1 MDCLKQTCQA
11 GKGIDPARTC
21 PLPFKNRSQT
31 YPHVSWLASQI
42 QGALSWD
49 PGALSL
55 PSKMKRPSFQPSLIA
70 HGVPGSPH
78 DSNDQLSAS
87 QPLEP
92 SSVITHL
99 PAIQRQGSTAFCLP
113 TPTQPHHS
121 LLPGMVLTDDPVL
134 LPQTKQE
141 DWYLALAK
149 AYGF

>member
-31 YPHVSWLASQI
+31 HHHVSWLDSQI
-42 QGALSWD
+42 QGALSWG
-49 PGALSL
+49 PGALLL
-55 PSKMKRPSFQPSLIA
+55 PSKTKRPSFQPSPIA
-70 HGVPGSPH
+70 HSVPGSPH

-87 QPLEP
+87 QPSEP
-92 SSVITHL
+92 SLVITHL
-99 PAIQRQGSTAFCLP
+99 PSSPKAGVYCVVSHTYP
-113 TPTQPHHS
+113 THHS
-121 LLPGMVLTDDPVL
+121 LLPGMVLTDDPAL

-141 DWYLALAK
+141 DWNPALAK

>member
-11 GKGIDPARTC
+11 GKGVDPARTC

-31 YPHVSWLASQI
+31 YHHVSWLASQI

-55 PSKMKRPSFQPSLIA
+55 PSKAKRPSFQPSPIA

-92 SSVITHL
+92 SLVITHL
-99 PAIQRQGSTAFCLP
+99 PASPKAGVHCVLSP
-113 TPTQPHHS
+113 TPTQPISRYSQAWS
-121 LLPGMVLTDDPVL
+121 LQMTLTFCHR
-134 LPQTKQE
+134 QSKRTGTQH
-141 DWYLALAK
+141 
-149 AYGF
+149 